1 MKGMNLMR
9 DTIFVALSDNILH
22 AFDAD
27 ETSIQNILGGINTLV
42 FSGAKKIPYHEK
54 DCECKYYSNADMF
67 SLVNVARS
75 FATEKR
81 SREIAKSNSSIRD
94 AVNKAYPYDE
104 DADIIYV
111 DGFPCEL
118 GPEFAGLPEDG
129 QIFNY

>member
-1 MKGMNLMR
+1 MR

-42 FSGAKKIPYHEK
+42 FSGVKKIPYHEK

-67 SLVNVARS
+67 SLVNAARS

-81 SREIAKSNSSIRD
+81 SREIAKGNSSIREI
-94 AVNKAYPYDE
+94 VNKTYPYDE

-111 DGFPCEL
+111 DGFPYEL
-118 GPEFAGLPEDG
+118 GPEVVGLPEDG